1 MEESSIMKWIE
12 WGPVPFNG
20 TAREDIPPSFAKG
33 LHTLSISLLLPMGIL
48 GYMSTDWPL
57 AWQLLPLYLSLF
69 IFGMPHGGADHLLLW
84 GMVKK
89 SPLAFRIVT
98 LLAYPLLSIAYLV
111 FWNFQPV
118 PSAIFFLA
126 LTIFHW
132 GQGDR
137 YLSIK
142 LHRAQYLVRSKSL
155 SWLHIFARGSLPI
168 LLPGFLGN
176 ETYRL
181 FLESMVRQG
190 GGSEQNLEWITQNQ
204 ILFLMVPLLLIG
216 FQIIGSLLKHTQE
229 ERVAFC
235 TELLE
240 PAFLFIWFLWVPPL
254 WALGTYFA
262 LWHSLR
268 HGLRILW
275 MDQAGR
281 KDLLGGHF
289 LRIKGRWLQLT
300 SLMTVLALLGLWLI
314 LSMPLYFRGI
324 QLDWLGKAMLG
335 ISILTLPHTVVV
347 CLMDRF
353 QLRNARAKGN

>member
-1 MEESSIMKWIE
+1 MEESLVMKWIE
-12 WGPVPFNG
+12 WGAVSFNG
-20 TAREDIPPSFAKG
+20 SARKELPLSFTKG
-33 LHTLSISLLLPMGIL
+33 LHTLTLSLLLPMGIL

-57 AWQLLPLYLSLF
+57 TWQLLPLYLSLF
-69 IFGMPHGGADHLLLW
+69 LFGMPHGGADHLLLW
-84 GMVKK
+84 GMVKQ
-89 SPLAFRIVT
+89 SPLGFRIIT
-98 LLAYPLLSIAYLV
+98 LLTYPLLSMAYLV

-118 PSAIFFLA
+118 LSAIFFLA

-142 LHRAQYLVRSKSL
+142 LHRAEYLVRSKKL

-181 FLESMVRQG
+181 FLESIVRQG
-190 GGSEQNLEWITQNQ
+190 GGSEVSLGWITQNQ
-204 ILFLMVPLLLIG
+204 ILFLIVPLLLISL
-216 FQIIGSLLKHTQE
+216 QIICSLLKHKQE
-229 ERVAFC
+229 ERIAFC

-240 PAFLFIWFLWVPPL
+240 SAFLFIWFLWIPPL

-275 MDQAGR
+275 MDEVGR
-281 KDLLGGHF
+281 KNLLGGHF
-289 LRIKGRWLQLT
+289 LKIKGRWLQLT
-300 SLMTVLALLGLWLI
+300 SLMTVLALFGLWLI

-335 ISILTLPHTVVV
+335 ISILTLPHTAVV

-353 QLRNARAKGN
+353 QLKKS